1 MKPLSTVID
10 RADAMTLVVVWELY
24 EGCWEILSIVRM
36 NRAIALTRESPTT
49 RLVFPTGVLPN
60 DVWGGVCKKQTAR
73 ANYKKADSLLLRQ
86 EKLLTLLMNSPG
98 QRKDSLAVQL
108 SVSVATVGQLLRKL
122 EKERQIYHRTH
133 PMQNRT
139 RLYYAASSAPT
150 NTQRG
155 TADNLTKSVRSTR
168 LVPPL
173 KVYFVD
179 PRTLQPLHR

>member
-1 MKPLSTVID
+1 MKPLSPVIN
-10 RADAMTLVVVWELY
+10 RADGMTLVVVWELHDS
-24 EGCWEILSIVRM
+24 CWEILSIVRL
-36 NRAIALTRESPTT
+36 RCAIALVQESPTT

-86 EKLLTLLMNSPG
+86 ELLLTLLMNSPG
-98 QRKDSLAVQL
+98 QRKETLAAQL

-122 EKERQIYHRTH
+122 EFECKVYHRPH
-133 PMQNRT
+133 PRENRT
-139 RLYYAASSAPT
+139 RLYYTASSAPT

-155 TADNLTKSVRSTR
+155 TADNQSLSVRSTR
-168 LVPPL
+168 SAPPL

-179 PRTLQPLHR
+179 PRTLQKV

>member
-10 RADAMTLVVVWELY
+10 RADAMTLVVVWELH
-24 EGCWEILSIVRM
+24 EGCWEILSIVRL
-36 NRAIALTRESPTT
+36 RCAIALVRSSPTT

-73 ANYKKADSLLLRQ
+73 TNNKKADSLLLRQ
-86 EKLLTLLMNSPG
+86 EKLLTLLRNSPG
-98 QRKDSLAVQL
+98 QRKETLAVQL

-139 RLYYAASSAPT
+139 RLYYAGEAPR

-155 TADNLTKSVRSTR
+155 TADNPSNPVRSTSFS
-168 LVPPL
+168 PPL

-179 PRTLQPLHR
+179 PRTLQPLNR

>member
-1 MKPLSTVID
+1 MKSLSPVIN
-10 RADAMTLVVVWELY
+10 RADGMTLVVVWELHQ
-24 EGCWEILSIVRM
+24 GCWEILSIVRL
-36 NRAIALTRESPTT
+36 RCAIALVQESPTT

-73 ANYKKADSLLLRQ
+73 ANCKKADSLLLRQ
-86 EKLLTLLMNSPG
+86 EKLLTLLVDSPG
-98 QRKDSLAVQL
+98 QRKETLAVQL

-122 EKERQIYHRTH
+122 EKEGQIYHRTH

-139 RLYYAASSAPT
+139 RLYYTGTAPT

-155 TADNLTKSVRSTR
+155 TADNPTKSVRSTR
-168 LVPPL
+168 LAPPL